1 MASAPVM
8 NDQDDME
15 KGHDSSR
22 RSSSSSSSSSSSDED
37 SDDALATNVDDP
49 WAIVEMV
56 DDSEKWKGAL
66 AYQIYKYTCMS
77 FLYSYFNCESI
88 ITDMTTKAKVLRVS
102 INTAKIV
109 TALGLLYFFICSLT
123 LLSDA
128 FRLISGKTA
137 GKFFDTELFP
147 SYQKVKRN
155 FVCFKRRNFPTK

>member
-1 MASAPVM
+1 M

-66 AYQIYKYTCMS
+66 AYQK
-77 FLYSYFNCESI
+77 FLNIPTVISYSYFNWESI
-88 ITDMTTKAKVLRVS
+88 IDMTTKAKVLRVS

-137 GKFFDTELFP
+137 GKFFYTELFP
-147 SYQKVKRN
+147 NYQKVKRN
-155 FVCFKRRNFPTK
+155 LLF

>member
-1 MASAPVM
+1 M

-66 AYQIYKYTCMS
+66 AYQKFINIPTCH
-77 FLYSYFNCESI
+77 
-88 ITDMTTKAKVLRVS
+88 
-102 INTAKIV
+102 
-109 TALGLLYFFICSLT
+109 FFI
-123 LLSDA
+123 
-128 FRLISGKTA
+128 LILIVNPLQT
-137 GKFFDTELFP
+137 
-147 SYQKVKRN
+147 
-155 FVCFKRRNFPTK
+155 

>member
-66 AYQIYKYTCMS
+66 AYQIYKYTYMS
-77 FLYSYFNCESI
+77 VLYSYFNRKSI

-137 GKFFDTELFP
+137 GKYFDAELFP

-155 FVCFKRRNFPTK
+155 LLL

>member
-1 MASAPVM
+1 M

-37 SDDALATNVDDP
+37 SDVALATNVDDP

-66 AYQIYKYTCMS
+66 AYQK
-77 FLYSYFNCESI
+77 FLNIPTVISYSYFNWESI
-88 ITDMTTKAKVLRVS
+88 IDMTTKAKVLRVS

-137 GKFFDTELFP
+137 GKFFLH
-147 SYQKVKRN
+147 
-155 FVCFKRRNFPTK
+155 